1 METSDENYP
10 LLISSDEDDLLR
22 NILTRKAIDTSQ
34 QTYDNINES
43 FGSYPLLESSSA
55 ESGSETKAISNLSD
69 NASFPLLTDSE
80 TEIRE
85 DNREL
90 KQTDA
95 AAANLQ
101 ISIQKNSRPSEFS
114 RPLTSITLNLNRDLP
129 VDRRRVSLLKLPND
143 DILELSNSTDTNED
157 TCEDDEAEIS
167 SIFHHK
173 KTKKKRNP
181 GMLIF
186 LYYF

>member
-85 DNREL
+85 DN
-90 KQTDA
+90 
-95 AAANLQ
+95 
-101 ISIQKNSRPSEFS
+101 
-114 RPLTSITLNLNRDLP
+114 
-129 VDRRRVSLLKLPND
+129 D

-186 LYYF
+186 LYHF

>member
-55 ESGSETKAISNLSD
+55 ELSETKAISNLSD

-80 TEIRE
+80 T
-85 DNREL
+85 DNRE
-90 KQTDA
+90 D
-95 AAANLQ
+95 
-101 ISIQKNSRPSEFS
+101 
-114 RPLTSITLNLNRDLP
+114 
-129 VDRRRVSLLKLPND
+129 ND

>member
-1 METSDENYP
+1 M
-10 LLISSDEDDLLR
+10 
-22 NILTRKAIDTSQ
+22 
-34 QTYDNINES
+34 
-43 FGSYPLLESSSA
+43 
-55 ESGSETKAISNLSD
+55 KAISNLSD

-80 TEIRE
+80 MEIRE
-85 DNREL
+85 D
-90 KQTDA
+90 
-95 AAANLQ
+95 
-101 ISIQKNSRPSEFS
+101 
-114 RPLTSITLNLNRDLP
+114 
-129 VDRRRVSLLKLPND
+129 ND

-157 TCEDDEAEIS
+157 TCENDEAEIS